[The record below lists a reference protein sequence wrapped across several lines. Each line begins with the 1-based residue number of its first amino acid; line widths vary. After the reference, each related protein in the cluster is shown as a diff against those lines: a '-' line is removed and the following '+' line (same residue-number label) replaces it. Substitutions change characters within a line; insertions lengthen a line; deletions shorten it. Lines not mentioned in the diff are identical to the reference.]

1 MEIINTATQRVQ
13 WTQNTRGMKETKPNW
28 IIIKL
33 LKMSD
38 KDRGTKIKMTA
49 VLSSGKCQIEDGER
63 ILKHSKKNNYQLKIL
78 YPTKISSK
86 KKVNWTVSR
95 HTNAERMYHQHTCI
109 TRNAQRSPLSGRKYW
124 MDLDLQKEMVIVSK
138 YKDSFLII

>member
-1 MEIINTATQRVQ
+1 MLSIFSCACWLFYVSFGESSVQ
-13 WTQNTRGMKETKPNW
+13 V
-28 IIIKL
+28 L
-33 LKMSD
+33 CSFLKSHW
-38 KDRGTKIKMTA
+38 
-49 VLSSGKCQIEDGER
+49 LSSGKCQIEDGER

-95 HTNAERMYHQHTCI
+95 HTNAERMCHQHTCI

>member
-1 MEIINTATQRVQ
+1 
-13 WTQNTRGMKETKPNW
+13 MKETKPNW

-86 KKVNWTVSR
+86 KKVN
-95 HTNAERMYHQHTCI
+95 
-109 TRNAQRSPLSGRKYW
+109 
-124 MDLDLQKEMVIVSK
+124 
-138 YKDSFLII
+138 